1 MIFNIASRELRNLF
15 LSPLA
20 WIILAVTQVIL
31 AWVFFTSIDVFFNL
45 QAELATIPNA
55 PGATDLIIAPLLET
69 ASVLLLMI
77 TPLLTMKLISEEQR
91 NKTLSLLISSPINI
105 YEIVLGKFLGIVFF
119 MMIFI
124 LMISTM
130 PFSLMLGTDIDMGKT
145 LSGLLGLLL
154 LLCSISAAGLY
165 MSSLTDNPTI
175 AAISTFG
182 LLLLLWIMNNKASV
196 TETPEASSVLNYL
209 SLTSHFSNLLRGV
222 LQSADIAYFILF
234 IAGFLVLTI
243 RQMETRRLQA

>member
-1 MIFNIASRELRNLF
+1 MIFSIATRECRNLF

-20 WIILAVTQVIL
+20 WIILAITQVIL
-31 AWVFFTSIDVFFNL
+31 AWVFFSSIDVFFSL
-45 QAELATIPNA
+45 QAELATVANA

-124 LMISTM
+124 LMISAM
-130 PFSLMLGTDIDMGKT
+130 PFSLIIGTDIDIGKT

-154 LLCSISAAGLY
+154 LLCAISAAGLY

-182 LLLLLWIMNNKASV
+182 LLLLLWIMNNNAN
-196 TETPEASSVLNYL
+196 ETPEATSVINYL

-222 LQSADIAYFILF
+222 LQSTDIAYFILF
-234 IAGFLVLTI
+234 ISGFLILTI
-243 RQMETRRLQA
+243 RQMETQRLQA

>member
-1 MIFNIASRELRNLF
+1 MIFSIATRELRNLF

-20 WIILAVTQVIL
+20 WIILAITQVIL
-31 AWVFFTSIDVFFNL
+31 AWVFFSSIDVFFSL
-45 QAELATIPNA
+45 QAELATVANA

-105 YEIVLGKFLGIVFF
+105 SEIVLGKFLGIVFF

-124 LMISTM
+124 FMISAM
-130 PFSLMLGTDIDMGKT
+130 PFSLMMGTDIDIGKT

-182 LLLLLWIMNNKASV
+182 LLLLLWIMNNNA
-196 TETPEASSVLNYL
+196 TETPEATSILNYL
-209 SLTSHFSNLLRGV
+209 SLTSHFANLLRGV

-234 IAGFLVLTI
+234 IAGFLILTI
-243 RQMETRRLQA
+243 RQMETQRLQA

>member
-1 MIFNIASRELRNLF
+1 MILTIALRELRNFF

-20 WIILAVTQVIL
+20 WVILAVTQIIL
-31 AWVFFTSIDVFFNL
+31 AWVFFSSIDVFFNL
-45 QAELATIPNA
+45 QSELATIANA

-91 NKTLSLLISSPINI
+91 NKTLGLLISSPVNI
-105 YEIVLGKFLGIVFF
+105 YEIVIGKFLGIVLF
-119 MMIFI
+119 MLIFI
-124 LMISTM
+124 TMISTM
-130 PFSLMLGTDIDMGKT
+130 PFSLMMGTDIDTGKT

-154 LLCSISAAGLY
+154 MLCAISAAGLY

-182 LLLLLWIMNNKASV
+182 LLLLLWIMNNNTNAS
-196 TETPEASSVLNYL
+196 ETPEAISILSYL
-209 SLTSHFSNLLRGV
+209 SPTSHFSNLLRGV
-222 LQSADIAYFILF
+222 LLSSDLAYFFLF
-234 IAGFLVLTI
+234 ISGFLILTI